1 MPKHTIS
8 DATAARMRALVC
20 ACDTDTPAAVRR
32 IRWLALLHHRRAR
45 LQAEFRSARSPQTAA

>member
-1 MPKHTIS
+1 MQIHTIS

-20 ACDTDTPAAVRR
+20 ACDDSTPPAVRR

-45 LQAEFRSARSPQTAA
+45 LTAGFRTTRAPLGAA